1 MKYLI
6 SNTVKYRVPSV
17 TDVEELHAELKS
29 NPKFSLEDF
38 SYKTK
43 YIKEKGEVVDIYQL
57 VTAKMVFNDEKEP
70 EDCFVD
76 VSYVDAKVTVTVDI
90 VEDDKNAF

>member
-17 TDVEELHAELKS
+17 ADVEKLHAELKS
-29 NPKFSLEDF
+29 NKKFSLEDF

-43 YIKEKGEVVDIYQL
+43 YIKEKGEVIDIYQL
-57 VTAKMVFNDEKEP
+57 VTAKLVFNDEKDP
-70 EDCFVD
+70 DNCFVD
-76 VSYVDAKVTVTVDI
+76 VFYDSGDMESTVPDEVND
-90 VEDDKNAF
+90 NAF

>member
-17 TDVEELHAELKS
+17 ADVEKLHEELK
-29 NPKFSLEDF
+29 NNKAFSLEDF

-43 YIKEKGEVVDIYQL
+43 YIKEKGEVVDSYQL
-57 VTAKMVFNDEKEP
+57 VTARQVFNDEKDP
-70 EDCFVD
+70 DNCFAEIYYEREEASD
-76 VSYVDAKVTVTVDI
+76 S
-90 VEDDKNAF
+90 AF